1 MGALRAVESTALA
14 ACRAAPSSESTFL
27 APRPVV
33 QIGHR
38 TDTVGSALA
47 GSPYAYSRRFFLHRS
62 RRSCTL
68 AGAVRPA
75 AQTERLV
82 LGFILRVLLA
92 QLGLAGV
99 KFSLEPAQAFRFGLV
114 GTGHL

>member
-1 MGALRAVESTALA
+1 MGALRAVDSTVLA
-14 ACRAAPSSESTFL
+14 TWPAARSAESTFL
-27 APRPVV
+27 AARPVV

-47 GSPYAYSRRFFLHRS
+47 GSPYAYSRRFFLQRC

-68 AGAVRPA
+68 AGAVHSA
-75 AQTERLV
+75 AQNERLV